1 MITQIATVMIMVA
14 FYAAYFLKMIN
25 QRKAG
30 ISTVILGILIAFPN
44 AWHACV
50 VAAAAYIFH
59 LQIINEEKY
68 LADTFGEEYIE
79 YKNSVRRY
87 L

>member
-50 VAAAAYIFH
+50 VAAKKSI
-59 LQIINEEKY
+59 LPIP
-68 LADTFGEEYIE
+68 L
-79 YKNSVRRY
+79 VRSILNTRTA
-87 L
+87 